1 MAEYQAYELS
11 NILQI
16 FKQYYSSPISPT
28 QMFTLLNAY
37 QIYYRKTYNVESKNP
52 LFNNINDVYD
62 TNHCIEHL
70 RLILL
75 EHFTNIK
82 DNNLIYNQTFYL
94 REHPYNPNDDV
105 YVLVINEI
113 NYKLSMSIIALLN
126 EVIRLDDWHKLNW
139 QIKECVVE

>member
-1 MAEYQAYELS
+1 ML
-11 NILQI
+11 
-16 FKQYYSSPISPT
+16 
-28 QMFTLLNAY
+28 
-37 QIYYRKTYNVESKNP
+37 
-52 LFNNINDVYD
+52 D
-62 TNHCIEHL
+62 CIEHL